1 METSPVQQMASNSKN
16 HSEPPITA
24 EEEGEQTADLSQIRP
39 PKHPSFEDAM
49 VAWRDATSQQGK
61 ALAEERLW
69 QMADFDTRQ
78 KYRRRDW
85 LSVLTGA
92 SAYETDV
99 RGRIAHGPQSLWDR
113 VDSPDDPLP
122 SGTAIKL
129 FRQAKAR
136 MKKERGMTLERA
148 MESELAD
155 YDALPVFHTAAGK
168 TFRRRV
174 GSQRMQQKTKLALD
188 GAQGRG
194 WWARMRQVI
203 GNIVADRVPENVDDL
218 VRTDLY
224 NWLNREITSVIEQF
238 TGMAASAQRR
248 NAPDVNINRKNLVA
262 ACQIL
267 HIDPPR
273 PGASINIDRAREAKK
288 KLSREY
294 HPDAN
299 KGNENMRD
307 LYEAVIQAAIV
318 IEAYATRY
326 GSTSAKR
333 EDRSSRSIER
343 TKKEKPHDPG
353 SDEPS

>member
-1 METSPVQQMASNSKN
+1 MQQMESNSNN

-24 EEEGEQTADLSQIRP
+24 EEEEEGKSSDLSQIKP
-39 PKHPSFEDAM
+39 PKHPAFEDAM
-49 VAWRDATSQQGK
+49 TAWRSATNQQGK
-61 ALAEERLW
+61 ATAEDRLW
-69 QMADFDTRQ
+69 QMADFDARHR
-78 KYRRRDW
+78 YRRRDW
-85 LSVLTGA
+85 LSVITGA
-92 SAYETDV
+92 KAYEVDS
-99 RGRIAHGPQSLWDR
+99 RGRIVHAPQCLWDR
-113 VDSPDDPLP
+113 VDNPDDPLP

-129 FRQAKAR
+129 YRQAKAR
-136 MKKERGMTLERA
+136 MKKERLTLERA
-148 MESELAD
+148 MQDELSD

-203 GNIVADRVPENVDDL
+203 GNIVADRVPEDVDDL
-218 VRTDLY
+218 VRADLY

-238 TGMAASAQRR
+238 SRMAASAQRR
-248 NAPDVNINRKNLVA
+248 NAPDVNINRKNLLA

-273 PGASINIDRAREAKK
+273 PGAPINIDRAREAKK

-299 KGNENMRD
+299 KGDENMRD

-333 EDRSSRSIER
+333 EDRSR
-343 TKKEKPHDPG
+343 TNKKEKPNDPG
-353 SDEPS
+353 SNEPS